1 MIEINFH
8 LDTKKL
14 SNRVS
19 IDIYMS
25 TSSKDLTQYK

>member
-14 SNRVS
+14 DVEPSEYRYLYVN
-19 IDIYMS
+19 I
-25 TSSKDLTQYK
+25 